1 METANNTYKLEQGD
15 NEYIFSAS
23 IIANKLRMT
32 CQNSSDENNK
42 KFSRDFTIAQ
52 LNKIDDLFKII
63 KTPEQALDYIDKA
76 LSKQKVGITEENGK
90 LKITFYITTN
100 GITNEIDIP
109 LGESS
114 MIASNANQTVQ
125 KENIQ
130 NYDNSNIMGNI
141 TESQNNPEY
150 QLNTG
155 FSQNDQNN
163 QYYNQ
168 NIYQTSN
175 NSFDINKFL
184 YGNNNNYD
192 NPPVIGP
199 VDDSTNQYYTNNWQT
214 TSNQYYPNYQ
224 IYDNNNQYPYITP
237 TENENEDLQKY
248 FQPQNINVNSG
259 ANYSQTEVDP
269 NNEGNLEDLGKTKV
283 LPIKTTTRV
292 LPALGPFN
300 NLNNVDLHKLTDI
313 NSKKNNNIPFKSV
326 SVANKE
332 DIQAQNINSQ
342 QKKIN
347 TENVQK
353 QQNKINIEQDK
364 TNIKINMSKTKKTSN
379 KKVPTEKKIKK
390 SDSEELRN
398 LRIQIAELEPLKKKI
413 AEMEILRGQ
422 LTELNTLRAQVAE
435 YNAVKGQL
443 KEINKL
449 RAQVESYSS
458 QLSELN
464 ELRIKASE
472 VDKLKSRVE
481 ELEELN
487 QKYEEEISILKESS
501 KGPITGMESSNVR
514 ITETENSK
522 VRITETEN
530 SKVRITET
538 ENKDI
543 TSEDNQQEDEA
554 SAKGDIIQD
563 TEELALLTKK
573 INKSNQ
579 KLTFNLL
586 YKATVD
592 TDKAEAFHAKCDN
605 AESTLV
611 LVETDKGKR
620 FGGYTTCS
628 WSGDCIEKKDKDA
641 FVFSLDK
648 MKTYDNIPEEEAIG
662 CYPRFGPIFLGC
674 QIRIYDNAFTKG
686 GTTYERGLNFD
697 TEEDFELTDGDRVF
711 NVKEIEVYEVIKEAI
726 E

>member
-23 IIANKLRMT
+23 IVANKLRMT

-42 KFSRDFTIAQ
+42 KFTRDFTIAQ

-114 MIASNANQTVQ
+114 MIASNANQPLQ

-130 NYDNSNIMGNI
+130 NYDNSNIMGNV
-141 TESQNNPEY
+141 TESQNNQEY
-150 QLNTG
+150 LLNSG
-155 FSQNDQNN
+155 FSQNDQDN

-168 NIYQTSN
+168 NIYQTNN

-184 YGNNNNYD
+184 YGNNNYD

-199 VDDSTNQYYTNNWQT
+199 VDDSTNQYYTNNWET
-214 TSNQYYPNYQ
+214 TTNQYYQNYQ
-224 IYDNNNQYPYITP
+224 IYDNNNNNQYPYITQV
-237 TENENEDLQKY
+237 ENDNEDLQKY
-248 FQPQNINVNSG
+248 FQPQNNNVNSG
-259 ANYSQTEVDP
+259 AYYTQTEIDP

-292 LPALGPFN
+292 LPVLGPFN
-300 NLNNVDLHKLTDI
+300 NLNNVDLHKLANI
-313 NSKKNNNIPFKSV
+313 NSQKNNNVPFKSV
-326 SVANKE
+326 SDVNKE
-332 DIQAQNINSQ
+332 EIPIKNLKNQ
-342 QKKIN
+342 QKKKN
-347 TENVQK
+347 RENVQK

-364 TNIKINMSKTKKTSN
+364 TNIKTNMSKTKKSYN
-379 KKVPTEKKIKK
+379 KKVQPEKKIKK

-443 KEINKL
+443 KEISKL

-464 ELRIKASE
+464 ELRMKASE
-472 VDKLKSRVE
+472 VDKLKLRIQ

-487 QKYEEEISILKESS
+487 HKYEEEISILKENN
-501 KGPITGMESSNVR
+501 KGGITGMENSNVR

-522 VRITETEN
+522 IRITD
-530 SKVRITET
+530 T

-554 SAKGDIIQD
+554 SVKGDIIQD

-697 TEEDFELTDGDRVF
+697 TQEDFELTDGDRVF
-711 NVKEIEVYEVIKEAI
+711 NVKEIEVYEVIKETI

>member
-1 METANNTYKLEQGD
+1 MHKL
-15 NEYIFSAS
+15 A
-23 IIANKLRMT
+23 
-32 CQNSSDENNK
+32 
-42 KFSRDFTIAQ
+42 
-52 LNKIDDLFKII
+52 
-63 KTPEQALDYIDKA
+63 
-76 LSKQKVGITEENGK
+76 
-90 LKITFYITTN
+90 
-100 GITNEIDIP
+100 
-109 LGESS
+109 
-114 MIASNANQTVQ
+114 
-125 KENIQ
+125 
-130 NYDNSNIMGNI
+130 
-141 TESQNNPEY
+141 
-150 QLNTG
+150 
-155 FSQNDQNN
+155 
-163 QYYNQ
+163 
-168 NIYQTSN
+168 
-175 NSFDINKFL
+175 
-184 YGNNNNYD
+184 
-192 NPPVIGP
+192 
-199 VDDSTNQYYTNNWQT
+199 
-214 TSNQYYPNYQ
+214 
-224 IYDNNNQYPYITP
+224 
-237 TENENEDLQKY
+237 
-248 FQPQNINVNSG
+248 NIN
-259 ANYSQTEVDP
+259 SQ
-269 NNEGNLEDLGKTKV
+269 
-283 LPIKTTTRV
+283 
-292 LPALGPFN
+292 
-300 NLNNVDLHKLTDI
+300 
-313 NSKKNNNIPFKSV
+313 KNNNIPFKSV
-326 SVANKE
+326 SDVNKE
-332 DIQAQNINSQ
+332 EIPAQNLKNQ

-347 TENVQK
+347 RENVQK

-364 TNIKINMSKTKKTSN
+364 TNIKTNMSKTKKSYN
-379 KKVPTEKKIKK
+379 KKVQPEKKIKK

-443 KEINKL
+443 KEISKL

-464 ELRIKASE
+464 ELRMKASE
-472 VDKLKSRVE
+472 VDKLKLRIQ

-487 QKYEEEISILKESS
+487 HKYEEEISILKENN
-501 KGPITGMESSNVR
+501 KGGITGMENSNVR

-522 VRITETEN
+522 IRITD
-530 SKVRITET
+530 T

-554 SAKGDIIQD
+554 SVKGDIIQD

-697 TEEDFELTDGDRVF
+697 TQEDFELTDGDRAF
-711 NVKEIEVYEVIKEAI
+711 NVKEIEVYEVIKETI